1 MPAVCPS
8 PLGLTERSR
17 WGCGGRQPWEP
28 CDIATRAG
36 TSQSSHCMR
45 HKTQTATL
53 AVAPFV
59 LETPELPDISTAE
72 GASEW
77 RETLSGAPPSRDR
90 TTLHNSGWVL
100 GGAQGDTVS
109 RSLE

>member
-1 MPAVCPS
+1 
-8 PLGLTERSR
+8 
-17 WGCGGRQPWEP
+17 
-28 CDIATRAG
+28 
-36 TSQSSHCMR
+36 MR

-53 AVAPFV
+53 AAAPFV
-59 LETPELPDISTAE
+59 LETPELADISTAE

-77 RETLSGAPPSRDR
+77 RETLSAAPPSRDR
-90 TTLHNSGWVL
+90 TTLHNSGSVL